1 VEAFARELAGV
12 AYLLLPL
19 VGGALL
25 HGACMRQDWLAFLRR
40 PIDGGARLRGRRL
53 FGASKTWRG
62 PIAVALGASGVTALQ
77 AGPLHE
83 LPWLAAVELLDYE
96 ATNAWLLGALAGF
109 AAELAE
115 LPNSFVKRQAGVPP
129 GGTAR
134 GPLSLVFYVWDQ
146 LDLLLGY
153 WLVLAF
159 AVDATPL
166 RIALSA
172 AITLALH
179 PLSTLLG
186 YLLGMRPTAR

>member
-19 VGGALL
+19 VGGALV
-25 HGACMRQDWLAFLRR
+25 HGACMRQGWLAALRR
-40 PIDGGARLRGRRL
+40 PIDGGASFRGRPL

-62 PIAVALGASGVTALQ
+62 PVTVALGASGVAALQ
-77 AGPLHE
+77 AGPLHAV
-83 LPWLAAVELLDYE
+83 PWLAAIELVDYE
-96 ATNAWLLGALAGF
+96 ATNPWLLGALAGF

-115 LPNSFVKRQAGVPP
+115 LPNSFVKRQAGVAP

-134 GPLSLVFYVWDQ
+134 GPLAIVFYVWDQ

-159 AVDATPL
+159 AVDPTPL

-172 AITLALH
+172 AITLSLH
-179 PLSTLLG
+179 PLTTLLG